1 MKKKLLLIPLLALL
15 AILLNPEGFL
25 NFVLRSYW
33 GYYGAEFKQIKTE
46 NYSIGFYHADGGHEQ
61 TILLLHGLGGKAGS
75 SWFTVLPELSAKY
88 NIVAPDLLLANL
100 VEGNMSG
107 YTLEQ
112 DERLISELMH
122 ELKLEKVS
130 LAGLSV
136 GGWLAARLALKH
148 PDQCE
153 KLVLIDSA
161 GLDTESLLK
170 SIAAHKDDFGI
181 WFYNNIF
188 YPKPP
193 VPNFLVSPMLKDM
206 DKLGPLCEEL
216 LRKNIYAAQALESVL
231 PGIKCPTLI
240 LWGAEDRIISNKA
253 GRRFYEL
260 IPDSSIVV
268 LQDCGHAAVWDARHE
283 LPAIIGSF
291 VFNGTV
297 GFAGNVK

>member
-1 MKKKLLLIPLLALL
+1 MKKRLLLIPLLALL

-25 NFVLRSYW
+25 NFALRSYW

-100 VEGNMSG
+100 VEGSMSG
-107 YTLEQ
+107 YNFEH
-112 DERLISELMH
+112 DERLVSELMQ
-122 ELKLEKVS
+122 ELKLDKVS
-130 LAGLSV
+130 LVGLSV
-136 GGWLAARLALKH
+136 GGWLSARLALKY

-170 SIAAHKDDFGI
+170 SIAAHKDDFGT

-188 YPKPP
+188 YSKPP
-193 VPNFLVSPMLKDM
+193 VPTFLVAPMLKDM

-216 LRKNIYAAQALESVL
+216 LRKNIYAAQELESAL
-231 PGIKCPTLI
+231 PCIKCPTLI

-260 IPDSSIVV
+260 IPDSSLVV

-283 LPAIIGSF
+283 LPGLIGSF
-291 VFNGTV
+291 ASTEPLDLQVM
-297 GFAGNVK
+297 